1 MKKIYQIYILI
12 LFCCNF
18 AKAQI
23 IEFENEIILNVPD
36 KFIYVENDL
45 NSEMMSDLVDFL
57 GDNNKSYLIGT
68 KDSVEFTREYQ
79 NDPEALME
87 PINQKMNR
95 KNFQSE
101 TSMINFMIKEL
112 KSMMKKRNYESVIWL
127 IISNESIR
135 DTNKDLYQFANE
147 VKTMDNRTLKKELV
161 SYQKEWKSYVSNLT
175 SGLNKYLKVSKLV
188 VENNNQIPSAEFS
201 ISYNIKG
208 FKGKMNFYGFIKN
221 DKITMLVYECLN
233 VCPKKF
239 ASIENIVSPT
249 FSNIKL
255 ENKKNNDI
263 VSQLKELNDL
273 YNSGALTKEEF
284 EKAKKK
290 IINKNKKE

>member
-1 MKKIYQIYILI
+1 MKKTFQIYILI
-12 LFCCNF
+12 LFCSSF

-45 NSEMMSDLVDFL
+45 NYEMMGDLVDFL

-127 IISNESIR
+127 IISNENIR
-135 DTNKDLYQFANE
+135 DTNEDLYQIANE
-147 VKTMDNRTLKKELV
+147 VKAMDNRTLKKELI
-161 SYQKEWKSYVSNLT
+161 SYQKEWKNYVSNFT

-221 DKITMLVYECLN
+221 DKIIMLVYECLN

-290 IINKNKKE
+290 IIN

>member
-1 MKKIYQIYILI
+1 MKKTFQIYILI
-12 LFCCNF
+12 LFCSSF

-127 IISNESIR
+127 IISNENIR
-135 DTNKDLYQFANE
+135 DTNEDLYQIANE
-147 VKTMDNRTLKKELV
+147 VKAMDNRTLKKELI

-273 YNSGALTKEEF
+273 YKSGALTKEEF

-290 IINKNKKE
+290 IIN

>member
-1 MKKIYQIYILI
+1 MKKTFQIYILI
-12 LFCCNF
+12 LFCSSF

-45 NSEMMSDLVDFL
+45 NYEMMGDLVDFL

-127 IISNESIR
+127 IISNENIR
-135 DTNKDLYQFANE
+135 DTNEDLYQIANE
-147 VKTMDNRTLKKELV
+147 VKAMDNRTLKKELI
-161 SYQKEWKSYVSNLT
+161 SYQKEWKNYVSNFT

-290 IINKNKKE
+290 IIN

>member
-1 MKKIYQIYILI
+1 MKKTFQIYILI
-12 LFCCNF
+12 LFCSSF

-36 KFIYVENDL
+36 KFIYVANDL

-87 PINQKMNR
+87 PIYQKMTR

-101 TSMINFMIKEL
+101 TSMINFTIKEL
-112 KSMMKKRNYESVIWL
+112 KSMMKKKNYESVIWL

-290 IINKNKKE
+290 IIN

>member
-1 MKKIYQIYILI
+1 MKKTFQIYILI
-12 LFCCNF
+12 LFCSSF

-127 IISNESIR
+127 IISNENIR
-135 DTNKDLYQFANE
+135 DTNEDLYQIANE
-147 VKTMDNRTLKKELV
+147 VKAMDNRTLKKELI
-161 SYQKEWKSYVSNLT
+161 SYQKEWKSYVSNFT

-201 ISYNIKG
+201 IIDIAEMIKIKTDCEINIKKSNDPRSYRQDSSKILDTG
-208 FKGKMNFYGFIKN
+208 F
-221 DKITMLVYECLN
+221 V
-233 VCPKKF
+233 PKKKV
-239 ASIENIVSPT
+239 ENAIDEIIDAYSNKILKDTAQSHTVDWMMKN
-249 FSNIKL
+249 NIK
-255 ENKKNNDI
+255 
-263 VSQLKELNDL
+263 
-273 YNSGALTKEEF
+273 
-284 EKAKKK
+284 
-290 IINKNKKE
+290 

>member
-1 MKKIYQIYILI
+1 MKKTFQIYILI
-12 LFCCNF
+12 LFCSSF

-127 IISNESIR
+127 IISNENIR
-135 DTNKDLYQFANE
+135 DTNEDLYQIANE
-147 VKTMDNRTLKKELV
+147 VKAMDNRTLKKELI
-161 SYQKEWKSYVSNLT
+161 SYQKEWKNYVSNFT

-290 IINKNKKE
+290 IIN

>member
-1 MKKIYQIYILI
+1 MKKTFQIYILI
-12 LFCCNF
+12 LFCSSF

-127 IISNESIR
+127 IISNENIR
-135 DTNKDLYQFANE
+135 DANEDLYQIANE
-147 VKTMDNRTLKKELV
+147 VKAMDNRTLKKELI
-161 SYQKEWKSYVSNLT
+161 SYQKEWKNYVSNFT

-290 IINKNKKE
+290 IIN

>member
-1 MKKIYQIYILI
+1 MKKTFQIYILI
-12 LFCCNF
+12 LFCSSF

-23 IEFENEIILNVPD
+23 IEFENEIILSVPD

-57 GDNNKSYLIGT
+57 GDNNRSYLIGT

-127 IISNESIR
+127 IISNENIR
-135 DTNKDLYQFANE
+135 DTNEDLYQIANE
-147 VKTMDNRTLKKELV
+147 VKAMDNRTLKKELI
-161 SYQKEWKSYVSNLT
+161 SYQKEWKSYVSNFT

-290 IINKNKKE
+290 IIN